1 MTVKM
6 VGPINSGNAAG
17 SAGSATA
24 NANSDI
30 VLKGRVIGI
39 YIQYNDAPP
48 AGTTDVTVR
57 TVGTSP
63 SAPLY
68 NFIVRSNSA
77 TNGWFFPMVQACDA
91 AAGAIS
97 SIYTNPVVYDYVNVL
112 IAGADAGDNAD
123 VWLVIEY

>member
-6 VGPINSGNAAG
+6 IGPINSGSAAG

-24 NANSDI
+24 NANSTTL
-30 VLKGRVIGI
+30 LKGRVIGI

-63 SAPLY
+63 AAPTY

-77 TNGWFFPMVQACDA
+77 TNGWFFPMLQACDA

-97 SIYTNPVVYDYVNVL
+97 GVFTNPVVADYVNVL
-112 IAGADAGDNAD
+112 IAGADAGDSAD
-123 VWLVIEY
+123 VWLALEY